1 LRRRNPPT
9 NHPLLQHWHLL
20 LLFFL
25 TYKSEIWK
33 IPHFNKNHNNNNDQ
47 NWHFLFLLSKSLLF
61 GQTDGWVTWQG
72 ILGVGWVGW
81 RKEEKEKETNDG
93 MRGEEW

>member
-33 IPHFNKNHNNNNDQ
+33 IPHFNKNHSNNNDQ

-61 GQTDGWVTWQG
+61 GQTDGWVG
-72 ILGVGWVGW
+72 G
-81 RKEEKEKETNDG
+81 KEEEEKETSDG